1 VRSLVWL
8 ALAALLVL
16 PAATATAES
25 TRVEGP
31 ALAPG
36 DTWTYRT
43 NTSLATGVALNGL
56 VTLTVTG
63 HAATEVEGR
72 SFDAYILSVTGA
84 GTASGTFA
92 LRSGGSTQASG
103 AWTLSGR
110 QIVDARGL
118 KILFSV
124 LDLEANGTIH
134 TNSIPL
140 AFQLSVQNTTS
151 FRIDS
156 DPWQFP
162 LTIGATSQVARQMN
176 FTEDFRLVYFGGG
189 PNPSRTAG
197 VIWWNASYSIEA
209 ATSVETPAGHFD
221 AYPIRESEPDGTETV
236 SFFAPVAG
244 NHARTEAR
252 NGTTQVGTADLV
264 SYRYQALEP
273 PTFLGLTMDRWA
285 FVTIGAAATTV
296 LVVWWFCR
304 RRKRASRDGHGV
316 PVKEAP

>member
-1 VRSLVWL
+1 MRSLGWL

-16 PAATATAES
+16 PAATAAAE
-25 TRVEGP
+25 TTTVNGP

-36 DTWTYRT
+36 DHWTYRT
-43 NTSLATGVALNGL
+43 NTSLATGLALHGL
-56 VTLTVTG
+56 VTLTVTS
-63 HAATEVEGR
+63 HAPTEVEGR
-72 SFDAYILSVTGA
+72 SFDAYIMSVTGT

-92 LRSGGSTQASG
+92 LRFGGSAQASG
-103 AWTLSGR
+103 AWTLSG
-110 QIVDARGL
+110 QQVVDARGL
-118 KILFSV
+118 KILSSV

-140 AFQLSVQNTTS
+140 AFELSVQNTTS

-162 LTIGATSQVARQMN
+162 LTVGATSQVTRRMN
-176 FTEDFRLVYFGGG
+176 FTEDFRLVYFGGS

-197 VIWWNASYSIEA
+197 IIWWNASYSVEA
-209 ATSVETPAGHFD
+209 ATAVDTPAGHFD
-221 AYPIRESEPDGTETV
+221 AYPIRESQPDGSETL

-252 NGTTQVGTADLV
+252 NGTTQLGTAELV

-273 PTFLGLTMDRWA
+273 PTFLGLTTDRWA
-285 FVTIGAAATTV
+285 FVAIGASAAGV
-296 LVVWWFCR
+296 LVVWWLRR
-304 RRKRASRDGHGV
+304 RRKPATRDEPVV
-316 PVKEAP
+316 PVKASP

>member
-1 VRSLVWL
+1 F
-8 ALAALLVL
+8 
-16 PAATATAES
+16 
-25 TRVEGP
+25 G
-31 ALAPG
+31 
-36 DTWTYRT
+36 
-43 NTSLATGVALNGL
+43 SLAVPPDDRGDEPGSPPDEFHGGFPARLL
-56 VTLTVTG
+56 WR
-63 HAATEVEGR
+63 R
-72 SFDAYILSVTGA
+72 S
-84 GTASGTFA
+84 
-92 LRSGGSTQASG
+92 
-103 AWTLSGR
+103 
-110 QIVDARGL
+110 
-118 KILFSV
+118 
-124 LDLEANGTIH
+124 E
-134 TNSIPL
+134 P
-140 AFQLSVQNTTS
+140 
-151 FRIDS
+151 
-156 DPWQFP
+156 P
-162 LTIGATSQVARQMN
+162 
-176 FTEDFRLVYFGGG
+176 
-189 PNPSRTAG
+189 RTAG